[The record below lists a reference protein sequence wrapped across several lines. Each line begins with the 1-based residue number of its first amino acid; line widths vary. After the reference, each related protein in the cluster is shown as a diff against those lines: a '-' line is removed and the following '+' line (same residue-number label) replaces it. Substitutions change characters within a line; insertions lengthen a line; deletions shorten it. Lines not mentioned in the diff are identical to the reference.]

1 MKRQTS
7 VPSIKPGPLGPG
19 SMLGT
24 EVCLFILLSS
34 SPELSEIFKYPSAGA
49 DVLILTSR
57 LNPPILAPPLM
68 ERCFRSTPKGVLTA
82 QDYGVA
88 VMGSWQISQRPLT
101 VHKGEWGD
109 RLLSRVMAWCLVHWT
124 LSH

>member
-1 MKRQTS
+1 MASTLWGEGGREGGGEREGEGGREGKEERVTK
-7 VPSIKPGPLGPG
+7 V
-19 SMLGT
+19 
-24 EVCLFILLSS
+24 
-34 SPELSEIFKYPSAGA
+34 
-49 DVLILTSR
+49 
-57 LNPPILAPPLM
+57 